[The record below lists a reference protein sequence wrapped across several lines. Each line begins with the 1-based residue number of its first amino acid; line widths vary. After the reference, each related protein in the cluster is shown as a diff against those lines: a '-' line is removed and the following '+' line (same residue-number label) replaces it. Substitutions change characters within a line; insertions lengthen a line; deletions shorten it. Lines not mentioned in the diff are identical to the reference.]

1 MAHDSQHTFY
11 LKRNESTVTD
21 DNLDGRTYYCQCG
34 ARDLADVVRKF
45 GSVKDELPDGYVTF
59 TPLQLLK
66 LISAISSE
74 LYEEY
79 RILKDGYDDFCDN
92 VIWAEDQTNV
102 NKMSFDS
109 YSILREEWRK
119 YKDVSSGRYLYNFEE
134 PHKMTNIL
142 TGLYS
147 IVETMRD
154 DDILIWKLSC

>member
-1 MAHDSQHTFY
+1 M
-11 LKRNESTVTD
+11 
-21 DNLDGRTYYCQCG
+21 
-34 ARDLADVVRKF
+34 
-45 GSVKDELPDGYVTF
+45 
-59 TPLQLLK
+59 
-66 LISAISSE
+66 SSE

-79 RILKDGYDDFCDN
+79 RILKDGYDDFCEN
-92 VIWAEDQTNV
+92 VIWAEDQSNV

-119 YKDVSSGRYLYNFEE
+119 YKDISHDRCIDNFEE

-147 IVETMRD
+147 IVETMKD

>member
-1 MAHDSQHTFY
+1 MGFQHKFY
-11 LKRNESTVTD
+11 LKRNESTLTD
-21 DNLDGRTYYCQCG
+21 DNLDGRTYYWQCG
-34 ARDLADVVRKF
+34 ARDFADVVRRF
-45 GSVKDELPDGYVTF
+45 GSVEEDLPDGRVTF

-66 LISAISSE
+66 LTSAMSSE

-79 RILKDGYDDFCDN
+79 RILKDGYDDFCEN
-92 VIWAEDQTNV
+92 VIWAEDQSNV

-119 YKDVSSGRYLYNFEE
+119 YKDISSDRYIDNFEE

-147 IVETMRD
+147 IVETMKD
-154 DDILIWKLSC
+154 DDILIWELSC